1 MKATLLILVILVTS
15 CTDTKNKDR
24 NINTPYSDKEIN
36 NHSEN
41 ANTNN
46 IEIRLYKG
54 DYGWGYDIL
63 INKKPYI
70 HQPNIPCI
78 EGTKGF
84 VSKEKAR
91 KAAELVVI
99 KIKSNVIPPSLNV
112 KELDSINS
120 L

>member
-1 MKATLLILVILVTS
+1 MKAILLILIIFVTS

-24 NINTPYSDKEIN
+24 DINTPYLDNEIS

-41 ANTNN
+41 ANTKN

-63 INKKPYI
+63 INKKIYI

-99 KIKSNVIPPSLNV
+99 KIKSNVMPPSLNV